1 MLHPVQGR
9 ISEMRSTAGLLLSAS
24 ALLGASCVN
33 GLAEEV
39 FAAIDK
45 QDDGLKAVNKE
56 VRVPQ

>member
-1 MLHPVQGR
+1 
-9 ISEMRSTAGLLLSAS
+9 MRSTAGLLLSAS